1 MSTREASGQAPSAE
15 TSRTPTVGDV
25 MRPAAATTVEPR
37 AHLAAAAYLMK
48 RTGDSALVVTTDD
61 DHRAPLGVVTDGDIA
76 QAVADGRD
84 LEQVRIGDM
93 LSRKTYDVAPGTPVV
108 EALRVMA
115 DRRLHHLLVVTEGGL
130 TGIVDMIDLCRAQ
143 QDGDA
148 SWGASR
154 TADG

>member
-1 MSTREASGQAPSAE
+1 MSPRGASGQAPS
-15 TSRTPTVGDV
+15 TDTVRSPTVGDV
-25 MRPAAATTVEPR
+25 MRPAATTVETR

-61 DHRAPLGVVTDGDIA
+61 DRRAPLGVVTDGDIS

-84 LEQVRIGDM
+84 LEQVRIGE
-93 LSRKTYDVAPGTPVV
+93 LLTRTTYDVPPGTPVV

-143 QDGDA
+143 LDDDQA
-148 SWGASR
+148 WGASR

>member
-1 MSTREASGQAPSAE
+1 MSTSDLRGGTPQHAGER
-15 TSRTPTVGDV
+15 RTATVGDL
-25 MRPAAATTVEPR
+25 MRPAATTVEPR

-61 DHRAPLGVVTDGDIA
+61 GLRAPLGVITDGDIA

-84 LEQVRIGDM
+84 LEHLRISDM
-93 LSRKTYDVAPGTPVV
+93 LSGKPYDVEPGTPVV
-108 EALRVMA
+108 EALRMMT

-143 QDGDA
+143 LDGDA
-148 SWGASR
+148 AWGAPR
-154 TADG
+154 AADR

>member
-1 MSTREASGQAPSAE
+1 MSTDGPPPS
-15 TSRTPTVGDV
+15 TRTLRAPTVDDV
-25 MRPAAATTVEPR
+25 MRPAATTVEPR

-61 DHRAPLGVVTDGDIA
+61 ERHAPLGVVTDADIS

-84 LEQVRIGDM
+84 LEQVRMTDV
-93 LSRKTYDVAPGTPVV
+93 LSRTTYHVPPGTPVV

-115 DRRLHHLLVVTEGGL
+115 DRRLHHLLVVTDGCL

-143 QDGDA
+143 LDGDPA
-148 SWGASR
+148 WSDSR

>member
-1 MSTREASGQAPSAE
+1 MSTGDQRSS
-15 TSRTPTVGDV
+15 TSTLRTPTVDDV
-25 MRPAAATTVEPR
+25 MRPAATTVEPR

-61 DHRAPLGVVTDGDIA
+61 ERRAPLGVITDGDIA

-84 LEQVRIGDM
+84 LEQVRIGDL
-93 LSRKTYDVAPGTPVV
+93 LSRTTYDVPPGTPVV
-108 EALRVMA
+108 DALRVMA
-115 DRRLHHLLVVTEGGL
+115 DRRLHHLLVVTDGCL

-143 QDGDA
+143 LDGDPA
-148 SWGASR
+148 WSGSR